1 MHCDLIVA
9 WVQFARL
16 LEIGER
22 IIPAVLAL
30 IDSGPYHKRFSII
43 RQRATSDNQ
52 LVTCPV
58 EITSAKVSVVV
69 IASQF

>member
-22 IIPAVLAL
+22 IIPAILAL
-30 IDSGPYHKRFSII
+30 IDPRPYHKRFSII
-43 RQRATSDNQ
+43 RQRATCDNQ
-52 LVTCPV
+52 LVACPV
-58 EITSAKVSVVV
+58 EITSEDVSLVV